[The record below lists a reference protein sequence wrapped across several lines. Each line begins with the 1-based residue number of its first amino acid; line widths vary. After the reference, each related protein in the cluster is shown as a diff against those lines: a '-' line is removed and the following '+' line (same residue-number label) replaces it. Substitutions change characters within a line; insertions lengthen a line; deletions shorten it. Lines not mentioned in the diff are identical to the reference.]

1 MSKRDEVVY
10 HMLSHHIDHY
20 IQSKKIFKSDYDSH
34 MITIAVFKHF
44 LYGVLNPS
52 HEKYQHEDL
61 EWGEMFPLVKNV
73 SKNREKYLD
82 KLSLFSIAHMLDMPK
97 ETVRRK
103 VEALCKT
110 KHLDYS
116 AQNGVTVGDNFE
128 VMAKKIGP
136 IDLLSIEKAIKS
148 IDKNGGISKILKDIK
163 WSKSNLSIFNLNLN
177 GHRWTILRKDK

>member
-103 VEALCKT
+103 VDALCKT

-116 AQNGVTVGDNFE
+116 AQDGVTVGDDFE
-128 VMAKKIGP
+128 QLAKKMAP
-136 IDLLSIEKAIKS
+136 IDLLSISKAIKA
-148 IDKNGGISKILKDIK
+148 IEKNGGVSKILKGIEQTK
-163 WSKSNLSIFNLNLN
+163 
-177 GHRWTILRKDK
+177 